1 MLRQEEPIVSIEEV
15 TTVNIVE
22 WSDIETEPDEENI
35 EEMHEADRPVVMN
48 DEYGAD
54 ELESLLTWPS
64 ICAGSYSRY

>member
-1 MLRQEEPIVSIEEV
+1 MQQ
-15 TTVNIVE
+15 
-22 WSDIETEPDEENI
+22 